1 MQELQDVS
9 NELMNLFSLML
20 EYVAGF
26 KNNHAASLSPVLLL
40 VNAGGQQ
47 MEEAPGLAT
56 ADDWFDQRLREND
69 PLYAVYVKDALYT
82 DDKIQISGEAFMFVL
97 YDKNYQHRVIL
108 AQPYAG
114 MPFQWTGT
122 PVMLGVLSNELLYTQ
137 SPTLPRPEPPPG
149 KPLWKFR

>member
-1 MQELQDVS
+1 MQGLQDVS
-9 NELMNLFSLML
+9 NELMNHFSLML
-20 EYVAGF
+20 EYVAGL

-40 VNAGGQQ
+40 VNAEGQQ
-47 MEEAPGLAT
+47 MEEAPCLPT

-82 DDKIQISGEAFMFVL
+82 DDKMQISGEAFMFVL

-114 MPFQWTGT
+114 MPFQLAGT
-122 PVMLGVLSNELLYTQ
+122 PVMLGLLSNEPLYTQ
-137 SPTLPRPEPPPG
+137 SPALSRPEPPPG